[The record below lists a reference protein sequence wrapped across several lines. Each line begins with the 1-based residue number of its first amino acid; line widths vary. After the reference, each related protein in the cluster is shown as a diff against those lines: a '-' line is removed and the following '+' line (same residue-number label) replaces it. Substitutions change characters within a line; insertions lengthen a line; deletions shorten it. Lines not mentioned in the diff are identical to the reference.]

1 MRARVTPD
9 DLAAGQLV
17 DPGWYPCEI
26 VGYKEEAASTDGSTN
41 GIVQYKVIGNKFKGA
56 RFRTL
61 FNEKAMGF
69 AAPLILALGA
79 KVDPAKGIDAD
90 LSEQTLVGKRVDVH
104 IRRGETNRGTP
115 FNDAKEFAPIGAITK
130 YSEPVTA

>member
-17 DPGWYPCEI
+17 APGWYPCEI
-26 VGYKEEAASTDGSTN
+26 VGYKEEAANTDGSTN
-41 GIVQYKVIGNKFKGA
+41 GIVQFKVIGEKFKGA
-56 RFRTL
+56 RFRLL

-69 AAPLILALGA
+69 AAPLLQALGA
-79 KVDPAKGIDAD
+79 KIDPVKGIDAD
-90 LSEQTLVGKRVDVH
+90 LSEQTLLGRKVDVH
-104 IRRGETNRGTP
+104 IRRGETNRGNP
-115 FNDAKEFAPIGAITK
+115 FNDAKEFAPLGQVTK